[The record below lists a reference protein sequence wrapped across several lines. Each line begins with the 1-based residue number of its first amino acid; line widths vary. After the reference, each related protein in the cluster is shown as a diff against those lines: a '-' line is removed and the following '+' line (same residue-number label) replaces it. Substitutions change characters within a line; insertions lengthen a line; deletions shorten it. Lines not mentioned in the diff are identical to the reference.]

1 MTPTVTELVRTTPI
15 PAARDARLIPY
26 AAVGCG
32 VAVAAF
38 AFGEPTAFAL
48 ATPFLLALA
57 LGLRRTGDID
67 VTARM
72 TLFSDRVLE
81 GDLVEGRLELSW
93 EGPFDAQAVVHRL
106 RGVATVT
113 GEAPS
118 EMVTHADRIELPLR
132 LRAAQWGQH
141 SVGEVWI
148 RLTLPFGLLSW
159 TGKVITGPPVRI
171 LPGSERL
178 SDLLSPTNSRTAWGV
193 HGSRRIGDGH
203 DFAELRPYVPGD
215 RLRDVNW
222 AATARHNRP
231 IVNRHHP
238 EVSGDVVIAL
248 EAFDDGSKASVEVL
262 ARAARAAWALAS
274 VHMRANDRVGLVG
287 LTGST
292 LWLPPAGG
300 RLAQYK
306 LMDALLRVGGE
317 AADGV
322 ALSRRWVD
330 VPQSA
335 LVIALSTLS
344 DDLGVM
350 TLLRW
355 RSKGRSVA
363 VVMIDPTTALDP
375 ADSLS
380 EELARR
386 IWSLEL
392 EHRMAVLRRAGI
404 PVVRAPVDGA
414 ISPVLSAVRRTQRNA
429 WTRSR

>member
-1 MTPTVTELVRTTPI
+1 MTEPATEVRRTTAI
-15 PAARDARLIPY
+15 PPARDARLIPY
-26 AAVGCG
+26 AALGGG
-32 VAVAAF
+32 VTVAGLV
-38 AFGEPTAFAL
+38 FGEPTVFAL
-48 ATPFLLALA
+48 AAPFLLALA
-57 LGLRRTGDID
+57 LGLRRTGAIE

-72 TLFSDRVLE
+72 TLYSDRVLE
-81 GDLVEGRLELSW
+81 GDLVEGLLELSW
-93 EGPFDAQAVVHRL
+93 DGPFDAHVLVHRL
-106 RGVATVT
+106 RGVATAS
-113 GEAPS
+113 GEPPA
-118 EMVTHADRIELPLR
+118 EVVTHTDRVEIPLR
-132 LRAAQWGQH
+132 LRASQWGRH
-141 SVGEVWI
+141 SVGEVWV

-159 TGKVITGPPVRI
+159 TGRVIDGPAVRI

-203 DFAELRPYVPGD
+203 EFAELRPYVPGD
-215 RLRDVNW
+215 RLRDMNW
-222 AATARHNRP
+222 AATARHGRP

-248 EAFDDGSKASVEVL
+248 EAFDDGSAASVEVL

-287 LTGST
+287 LTGRT

-300 RLAQYK
+300 RLAQYR
-306 LMDALLRVGGE
+306 LMDALLRIGGE

-322 ALSRRWVD
+322 SFSPRWVD

-344 DDLGVM
+344 DDVGVRSLLG
-350 TLLRW
+350 W

-363 VVMIDPTTALDP
+363 VLMIDPVTALSPPDR
-375 ADSLS
+375 LS
-380 EELARR
+380 EQLAQRL
-386 IWSLEL
+386 WSLEL
-392 EHRMAVLRRAGI
+392 ERRVALLRRAGI

-414 ISPVLSAVRRTQRNA
+414 IAAVLSALRRTRMHRLA
-429 WTRSR
+429 GSR